1 MEPMHVHFSLMAKL
15 REQKPIEQT
24 KEIKQDK
31 NTLQGS
37 NNSETIRVQL
47 GGTYRGAV
55 SDQCYCDKQ

>member
-1 MEPMHVHFSLMAKL
+1 MEPMHVRFSLMAKL
-15 REQKPIEQT
+15 REQ